1 MHQRT
6 LTRVGVLAV
15 ALATLLVGLAATTAR
30 AVGAQTPG
38 DAALLVTDY
47 ENYPDTPQTAVGPDC
62 DAEDIALN
70 GVRLNGGP
78 LVANL
83 AALPELATGDTVTAE
98 LASGPD
104 CVGGILSLTIKAAD
118 TPTFDPGRNQRNVAF
133 SYDSVVALGE
143 GRTTLVELI
152 IPPMPDDDCFYQLD
166 IVTGYPL
173 AVVGPDGSFY
183 NPASRGD
190 QLRNMLVDFRNG
202 ALTACAESATTTTGS
217 TTSTTASTTSTT
229 STTGAP
235 PTTTP
240 PSTTTTVQPPST
252 TVAQA
257 VSAPPASV
265 QATGGGTTTATVL
278 GARVGTIPATGP
290 GYSGPLAVVGMVILL
305 IGAALLAQ
313 GWRLR
318 RS

>member
-1 MHQRT
+1 
-6 LTRVGVLAV
+6 
-15 ALATLLVGLAATTAR
+15 
-30 AVGAQTPG
+30 
-38 DAALLVTDY
+38 
-47 ENYPDTPQTAVGPDC
+47 
-62 DAEDIALN
+62 
-70 GVRLNGGP
+70 
-78 LVANL
+78 VANL

-118 TPTFDPGRNQRNVAF
+118 TASFDPGRNQRNVAF
-133 SYDSVVALGE
+133 SYDAVVALGE
-143 GRTTLVELI
+143 GRTTRLELI
-152 IPPMPDDDCFYQLD
+152 IPPMPDEDCFYQLD

-190 QLRNMLVDFRNG
+190 QLRNMLVDARNG
-202 ALTACAESATTTTGS
+202 ALTACTESTTTTTGS
-217 TTSTTASTTSTT
+217 TTSTTGS
-229 STTGAP
+229 P

-240 PSTTTTVQPPST
+240 PSTTTTMQSPST
-252 TVAQA
+252 TVTQA
-257 VSAPPASV
+257 VSPPPANV

-278 GARVGTIPATGP
+278 GTRVVQATGGDTTTATVLGTRVGTIPATGP

-305 IGAALLAQ
+305 IGAAMLAQ

-318 RS
+318 RP

>member
-1 MHQRT
+1 
-6 LTRVGVLAV
+6 
-15 ALATLLVGLAATTAR
+15 
-30 AVGAQTPG
+30 
-38 DAALLVTDY
+38 LVTDY
-47 ENYPDTPQTAVGPDC
+47 ENYPDTPQAAVGPDC
-62 DAEDIALN
+62 DAGDITLN

-78 LVANL
+78 FVANL

-133 SYDSVVALGE
+133 SYDAVVALGE
-143 GRTTLVELI
+143 GRTTRVELI
-152 IPPMPDDDCFYQLD
+152 IPPMPDEDCFYQLD

-183 NPASRGD
+183 SPATRGD

-202 ALTACAESATTTTGS
+202 ALTACAESTTTTTGS

-229 STTGAP
+229 GAP

-240 PSTTTTVQPPST
+240 PSTITTGQPPSP
-252 TVAQA
+252 TVTQA
-257 VSAPPASV
+257 VSSPPASV

-278 GARVGTIPATGP
+278 GTRAGTIPATGP

-313 GWRLR
+313 SWRLH